1 MHKNQFSFLFFVLNA
16 RHRSWWL
23 IDFMT
28 DVEEREKMVSTKR
41 KSKSINS
48 ILMLGK

>member
-23 IDFMT
+23 IGFMT
-28 DVEEREKMVSTKR
+28 DVEEKEEKKGVNETKTEF
-41 KSKSINS
+41 SQSIQF
-48 ILMLGK
+48 